1 LTRIGEKVTQDGAEI
16 YFGEK
21 DVDKTTTEDD

>member
-1 LTRIGEKVTQDGAEI
+1 MVVFSLIGGEIPPI

-21 DVDKTTTEDD
+21 DADKTTTEDDD